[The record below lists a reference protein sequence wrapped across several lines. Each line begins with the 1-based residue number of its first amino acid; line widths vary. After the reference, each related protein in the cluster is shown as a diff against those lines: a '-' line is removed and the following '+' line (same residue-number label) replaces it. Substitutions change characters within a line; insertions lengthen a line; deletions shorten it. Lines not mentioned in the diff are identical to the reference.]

1 MDNGMHPNGGGTALA
16 SEETIRLTVAE
27 IEAVPAPPPTPLPVG
42 TTQRLLSLDAYRGLI
57 MITLAANGF
66 GLAGTALRHL
76 KLDAAHL
83 SLILMLTFN
92 GFGAASA
99 GPDLIPQHSIA
110 WGHVRYQFD
119 HVEWTG
125 CGYWDLIQ
133 PSFMFMVGVAMAYSY
148 AKRQQL
154 GDSYLQM
161 LRHAMTRSLLLI
173 FLGIFLIHE
182 WSLMNVLTQIGL
194 GYTFLFLLWGR
205 SLRTQAIATAA
216 ILAGTWLLYMAYPLF
231 SSSAGIDL
239 ATGNPDVKISADW
252 AQKHLTGIGD
262 AWHKNANIG
271 HAIDV
276 WLLNLVLPL
285 SRPFVFN
292 NGGYQT
298 INFIPSLAT
307 MLMGLMCGELLRSD
321 RKAGIKLLTLVVAG
335 LAGLAI
341 GWALEWAGICPI
353 VKRIWTPAWALF
365 STGWCCLI
373 LASLYGVI
381 DVVGLRRW
389 AFPLVVVGMNSIAIY
404 CMGMILRGWARTT
417 WHGLAPGVFA
427 AVGPVYDPMLECI
440 LTGLLFWLA
449 CYWMYRQKIFVRI

>member
-1 MDNGMHPNGGGTALA
+1 MDNGLHQNGGGTAVA
-16 SEETIRLTVAE
+16 TEETIRLMVAE
-27 IEAVPAPPPTPLPVG
+27 IEAAPALPETPAPVS

-66 GLAGTALRHL
+66 GLAATAARHL
-76 KLDAAHL
+76 QGGEANPEFWQA
-83 SLILMLTFN
+83 
-92 GFGAASA
+92 
-99 GPDLIPQHSIA
+99 
-110 WGHVRYQFD
+110 VRYQFD

-148 AKRQQL
+148 AKRRQM
-154 GDSYLQM
+154 GDTYPQM
-161 LRHAMTRSLLLI
+161 LRHAITRSLVLI

-205 SLRTQAIATAA
+205 SVRTQALAASA
-216 ILAGTWLLYMAYPLF
+216 ILSGTWLLYTLYPLF
-231 SSSAGIDL
+231 ASDAGIDL
-239 ATGNPDVKISADW
+239 ATGNSTVGITADW
-252 AQKHLTGIGD
+252 AQKHLTGIGA
-262 AWHKNANIG
+262 AWHKNANLG

-276 WLLNLVLPL
+276 WLLNHVLPL
-285 SRPFVFN
+285 PRPFVFN

-307 MLMGLMCGELLRSD
+307 MLLGLMCGELLRSD
-321 RKAGIKLLTLVVAG
+321 KKQGLKLLTLVWAG
-335 LAGLAI
+335 AAGLAI
-341 GWALEWAGICPI
+341 GLFLDWTGICPI
-353 VKRIWTPAWALF
+353 VKRIWTPSWALF

-373 LASLYGVI
+373 LAALYGVI
-381 DVVGLRRW
+381 DIAGLRRW

-404 CMGMILRGWARTT
+404 CMGMILRVWARNT
-417 WHGLAPGVFA
+417 WHGLAPAAFA
-427 AVGPVYDPMLECI
+427 SVGPLYDPMLECI